1 MTLMVPFK
9 QVDVFTEKPF
19 MGNPVAVVNFLEI
32 DENEVSQEELQAI
45 ANWTNLSET
54 TFLFKPSDEKYDYK
68 LRIFTPRSE
77 LPFAGHPTI
86 GSCKAFLEFTQN
98 TTATSLVQECKIGA
112 VPITINEGLIRFKAP
127 MADYESISSEM
138 IADYEKAIGLK
149 FIKPPALLHT
159 GPEWIVAL
167 VEDAETCFNAN
178 PNFAMLAHQTK
189 QNDHVGIILTGP
201 KKEAAIKNSYEM
213 RAFAPVINV
222 YEDPVCGSGSVA
234 LARYLQEVYKFE
246 KTTDITISE
255 GGRLK
260 RNGLM
265 LASIK
270 KEADNSTSY
279 YIAGH
284 ATTVIDGKIKV

>member
-1 MTLMVPFK
+1 
-9 QVDVFTEKPF
+9 
-19 MGNPVAVVNFLEI
+19 
-32 DENEVSQEELQAI
+32 
-45 ANWTNLSET
+45 
-54 TFLFKPSDEKYDYK
+54 
-68 LRIFTPRSE
+68 
-77 LPFAGHPTI
+77 
-86 GSCKAFLEFTQN
+86 
-98 TTATSLVQECKIGA
+98 
-112 VPITINEGLIRFKAP
+112 

-189 QNDHVGIILTGP
+189 QNDHVGIILAGP